1 MSAHSNSP
9 LTSPSGPRRL
19 SPQTK
24 PISAGSTSNRDEGSD
39 TKRGRQSS
47 ARFQVKEL
55 GRETWP
61 DFERMVEK
69 HNGVGTVDGYP
80 IALPKGKKYSNSFI
94 WGGTESM
101 YLNQGFRP
109 LGSFGASNRVMVMRK
124 VVRGR

>member
-9 LTSPSGPRRL
+9 LTSPSGPRKL

-24 PISAGSTSNRDEGSD
+24 PISAGSMSNRDEGSD

-55 GRETWP
+55 GKETWP

-69 HNGVGTVDGYP
+69 HNGV
-80 IALPKGKKYSNSFI
+80 
-94 WGGTESM
+94 WGGCWCTFFHLALVSISS
-101 YLNQGFRP
+101 G
-109 LGSFGASNRVMVMRK
+109 LGSTRNTRRSLFERTGPTQPWSTT
-124 VVRGR
+124 G

>member
-9 LTSPSGPRRL
+9 LTSPSRPRKL

-24 PISAGSTSNRDEGSD
+24 PISAGSMSNRDEGSD

-55 GRETWP
+55 GKETWP

-69 HNGVGTVDGYP
+69 HNGPSSTSRTVNRNFG
-80 IALPKGKKYSNSFI
+80 
-94 WGGTESM
+94 
-101 YLNQGFRP
+101 
-109 LGSFGASNRVMVMRK
+109 LGSTRSTRRSLSEQTSPTQLSSTMGPMLLAGASSDL
-124 VVRGR
+124 